1 MFKKKLRPYEIS
13 LWTLQDGFISI
24 LKPINIFNRGQIET
38 PKCHIKDDGT
48 QELNFTIPMYYREGG
63 ELIENPIW
71 YNVINGALIVN
82 LRKLKLIFNKGEEG
96 KEEIF
101 EFVISKVTETHTDGQ
116 LKCEVTAEGLA
127 FQELGK
133 VGYKISLLSEDFIEE
148 YSQWAESDK
157 TTPEPKN
164 NLNYWCDKIFENS
177 RWDYEIQMDWSAYDG
192 IINDDLTNEERE
204 QKGLRRTDKIYEEEF
219 VSAWSYNEEQEIL
232 SPSSVEPY
240 KEKLRLV
247 DLEKSNI
254 YNLTQNLAETFGVFC
269 KYKYEY
275 DDNYHIVKKKCI
287 FHNNFLAEKEG
298 KIDIIYPYSTSK
310 IERQIDSSDIVTKM
324 FVTAVESDSSPSGL
338 ITIAD
343 VAANKSREDYILN
356 FDYLY
361 SIGTISQEQYDA
373 IADYERSM
381 YLINTEIEPISSRI
395 ANLQNELVKYQ
406 AQEVIAKEAQTLDKE
421 QIEQSTALLESLT
434 KGDGF
439 LSKNKSVPFRGVLL
453 ESLNKDGTYYIKIS
467 QEGVDTTGKLKYK
480 LDEWTEKNESGQE
493 TTNVI
498 WAKGIRLFYRAK
510 ENETAPIVIKP
521 YEDNP
526 QNNPDTPNNEEISD
540 LSGGIYPSSVKL
552 NYDEN
557 GNLISLSNISLPQ
570 DAASNIF
577 SVTFAYRPA
586 LYYENIY
593 NTFSKKLLEDEAAE
607 KEAIAKVKEIE
618 EKIKKLEEKYSDLLK
633 QKKILIADFENM
645 MGPALK
651 EGSWQADNYDDYG
664 NKYNQSVVMG
674 VTNDSHINFYWDSIP
689 FEEEQKL
696 YYETFGNEG
705 ESVQRNYYPCISLE
719 GHLSA
724 IKDYLD
730 KLSFIYN
737 NKQEQ
742 MTIGSEM
749 VYAFIGEEKTPVL
762 LLTKENFILSNE
774 IKADCFLGTI
784 SSIVEQGEVKIQ
796 VNEIIKN
803 IELTWIN
810 LDSTSLIY
818 YPRLKVESLLL
829 KTSEDEL
836 IIKLDEKVLQNYYD
850 YYILSRGDNYYITL
864 KDKILLQGGNLQKT
878 FDVSYS
884 LSNAALSL
892 YLDALE
898 VSKTNAAP
906 QVSYTLEVSAMNKEF
921 IEIAYKN
928 LNKIVSINDSDL
940 KFEDVQGYISE
951 LDLDLDNPWEDSI
964 TIQNYKTKFEDLFS
978 TIVASTEQMKT
989 NSFAYNNAASAFG
1002 PGGTLKPTIIQNTIN
1017 QTDLTYAFQN
1027 GNLTIDET
1035 NGIWARSD
1043 SGVVAMRGGG
1053 IFCATQKD
1061 GNGNWIWNTG
1071 ILPSGINASL
1081 ITAGQLDTNLIK
1093 IYAGDN
1099 LRLQLNG
1106 DGLFAYRPD
1115 ALGDANL
1122 KQYIVHN
1129 SDGLF
1134 STIENENGSK
1144 THLVEVSWNGFILR
1158 DEDGNIVFNA
1168 DRTGNLSIVG
1178 TVTAAAGNIGNWE
1191 IKETG
1196 LWYKDG
1202 TAGLTTGSGVVYD
1215 EEGHPLNGEEKM
1227 LWVTGTSNQDGTYN
1241 EFVVT
1246 KDGTMY
1252 CSDVIVR
1259 GTVSAGSFVGNTLV
1273 GEIDQQLRNISIAVL
1288 DGTTF
1293 FYENRN
1299 YDGILLK
1306 SPEQLKF
1313 RIYTNALT
1321 REELTAYGKDA
1332 SKPSNTLEDYI
1343 FYYGISET
1351 TEENAVWTKIEPYE
1365 DGTYE
1370 NLIWE
1375 SNYLTFRLKND
1386 IMYKGLEEGQIGPQS
1401 LLYFKVE
1408 KKGTQRIVNSSGE
1421 VEYKGV
1427 ILEEDVKDTEG
1438 NIITPAGTEVPY
1450 IYQSSILL
1458 NSETFGIG
1466 KFASAMDPPSYSFIE
1481 DKNKEI
1487 EFEDNIT
1494 FSVKLTG
1501 FDPVKDKEELEKSY
1515 WSIDGLETKL
1525 AEKLQASLTKDNQID
1540 EVGYAALI
1548 SNSDAIII
1556 DNQEVNDSDII
1567 NGKIEKQYEGIT
1579 ISLVAQSDGS
1589 FIASATISNSIVPE
1603 GGNIVLTYHIG
1614 YATRSANCF
1623 KTRNGSD
1630 GINVIMRSSSGM
1642 SLMSGDTETELTTEV
1657 FYGTQLMNDEDSET
1671 QFFYVWKKDGVA
1683 LSNIQVS
1690 SVELIDNLDEND
1702 PVKTRTITKLAAKKE
1717 NGKGN
1722 EDFFKQK
1729 RIYITA
1735 ADFGLKANYQC
1746 DVFTK
1751 LKREKDEDP
1760 PEAVEEYLLMNEANH
1775 ESLEFE

>member
-1 MFKKKLRPYEIS
+1 MFKKNLRPYEMS
-13 LWTLQDGFISI
+13 LWTLQDGFITV
-24 LKPINIFNRGQIET
+24 LKPIGVFNRGQIET
-38 PKCHIKDDGT
+38 PKCRIKDDGT
-48 QELNFTIPMYYREGG
+48 QELNFMIPMYYRDGG

-71 YNVINGALIVN
+71 YNVINDALIVN
-82 LRKLKLIFNKGEEG
+82 LRKIKLIFNKGEKG

-133 VGYKISLLSEDFIEE
+133 VGYKISLASDDFIEE
-148 YSQWAESDK
+148 YSKWDKSDK

-164 NLNYWCDKIFENS
+164 NLNYWCDKIFKNS
-177 RWDYEIQMDWSAYDG
+177 RWEYEIQMDWSAYDG
-192 IINDDLTNEERE
+192 IINENLSNSERE
-204 QKGLRRTDKIYEEEF
+204 NKGLRRTDKIYEEEF
-219 VSAWSYNEEQEIL
+219 VSSWSYEEQDDIL
-232 SPSSVEPY
+232 SPSNVEPF

-275 DDNYHIVKKKCI
+275 DDNYHIIKKKCI
-287 FHNNFLAEKEG
+287 FYNNFLSEKEG

-324 FVTAVESDSSPSGL
+324 FVTSIEDDTSPSGL

-381 YLINTEIEPISSRI
+381 YLINTELEPLASRI
-395 ANLQNELVKYQ
+395 SNLQNELIEYQ
-406 AQEVIAKEAQTLDKE
+406 AQETLAKEAQRLDNE

-434 KGDGF
+434 KGEGF

-453 ESLNKDGTYYIKIS
+453 ESLDKDGTYYIKIS

-480 LDEWTEKNESGQE
+480 LDEWTEKDESGKE

-498 WAKGIRLFYRAK
+498 WAKGIRLYYRSK
-510 ENETAPIVIKP
+510 ENETAPIIIKP

-526 QNNPDTPNNEEISD
+526 NNNPDIPNNEEVSD
-540 LSGGIYPSSVKL
+540 LSGGVYPPSIQL

-586 LYYENIY
+586 LYYENIF
-593 NTFSKKLLEDEAAE
+593 NTFSNKLLEDEALE
-607 KEAIAKVKEIE
+607 KEATTKIIEIE
-618 EKIKKLEEKYSDLLK
+618 EKIKKLEEKYSNLLE
-633 QKKILIADFENM
+633 QKKNLISDFENM

-651 EGSWQADNYDDYG
+651 EGSWQADNYKDYG
-664 NKYNQSVVMG
+664 TKYNQSVTVG
-674 VTNDSHINFYWDSIP
+674 VSNNSPVNFYWDNIP

-696 YYETFGNEG
+696 YYEIFGANG
-705 ESVQRNYYPCISLE
+705 SATTRIYYPCISLKN
-719 GHLSA
+719 HLNE
-724 IKDYLD
+724 IKDYLG

-737 NKQEQ
+737 DKKEQ

-749 VYAFIGEEKTPVL
+749 VFAFIGEDKTPAL
-762 LLTKENFILSNE
+762 LLIDKNFELTEETK
-774 IKADCFLGTI
+774 KGFLGTI

-796 VNEIIKN
+796 TTEIIKSEN
-803 IELTWIN
+803 ISWITLN
-810 LDSTSLIY
+810 SNSTIY
-818 YPRLKVESLLL
+818 YPRIKVESLLL

-836 IIKLDEKVLQNYYD
+836 IIKLNEEALRKYYD
-850 YYILSRGDNYYITL
+850 YYILSRGENYYITL
-864 KDKILLQGGNLQKT
+864 KDKVMLRGGNINKT
-878 FDVSYS
+878 FDISYA

-898 VSKTNAAP
+898 VSRTNASP
-906 QVSYTLEVSAMNKEF
+906 QVSYTLEVSAMNQEF
-921 IEIAYKN
+921 IEVAYKN

-951 LDLDLDNPWEDSI
+951 LDLNLDNPWEDSI

-978 TIVASTEQMKT
+978 TIVASTEQMKA

-1002 PGGTLKPTIIQNTIN
+1002 PGGTLRPSIIQNTIN
-1017 QTDLTYAFQN
+1017 QVDLTYAFQS
-1027 GNLTIDET
+1027 GNLTIDEL
-1035 NGIWARSD
+1035 NGIWARSE

-1061 GNGNWIWNTG
+1061 SNGNWIWNTG

-1106 DGLFAYRPD
+1106 DGLFAYRPNE
-1115 ALGDANL
+1115 LGDADL

-1158 DEDGNIVFNA
+1158 KENGDIVFNA

-1191 IKETG
+1191 IQDTG

-1202 TAGLTTGSGVVYD
+1202 TAGLTTGSGIKYD
-1215 EEGHPLNGEEKM
+1215 ENGHPLNGEEKM
-1227 LWVTGTSNQDGTYN
+1227 LWVTGSTTQDGIVN

-1293 FYENRN
+1293 FFENRN
-1299 YDGILLK
+1299 YDGILIK

-1313 RIYTNALT
+1313 RIYTNALVK
-1321 REELTAYGKDA
+1321 EELTAYGNESVSA
-1332 SKPSNTLEDYI
+1332 TLEDYK
-1343 FYYGISET
+1343 FYFGISEDA
-1351 TEENAVWTKIEPYE
+1351 EENAIWTEIKPDNY
-1365 DGTYE
+1365 GTYE

-1386 IMYKGLEEGQIGPQS
+1386 IMYMGLEESQIKPQS

-1408 KKGTQRIVNSSGE
+1408 KGGKQRIVDSSGE
-1421 VEYKGV
+1421 YSYKGT
-1427 ILEEDVKDTEG
+1427 ILEEDIKNEAGEV
-1438 NIITPAGTEVPY
+1438 ITPAGTEIPY
-1450 IYQSSILL
+1450 IYKDSIAL
-1458 NSETFGIG
+1458 NSETYGIG
-1466 KFASAMDPPSYSFIE
+1466 KYASPIDPPSYTFIE

-1487 EFEDNIT
+1487 SYEDNIT

-1501 FDPVKDKEELEKSY
+1501 FDPIKDEEELNNSY
-1515 WSIDGLETKL
+1515 WTIDGLEIEF
-1525 AEKLQASLTKDNQID
+1525 AEKLQASLTKDSQID
-1540 EVGYAALI
+1540 EVGYAALV
-1548 SNSDAIII
+1548 SNSDSIII
-1556 DNQEVNDSDII
+1556 DGEEIGESEYDENGTLISPLIDGSVEDS
-1567 NGKIEKQYEGIT
+1567 YEGIT
-1579 ISLVAQSDGS
+1579 ISLVEQPDGS
-1589 FIASATISNSIVPE
+1589 IIASAIIANSIVPE

-1614 YATRSANCF
+1614 RATRTANCF

-1630 GINVIMRSSSGM
+1630 GINVIMRSSSGT
-1642 SLMSGDTETELTTEV
+1642 SLMSGDTETDLTTEIY
-1657 FYGTQLMNDEDSET
+1657 YGTQLMNSKESET
-1671 QFFYVWKKDGVA
+1671 QFYYVWKKDGVA
-1683 LSNIQVS
+1683 LSNISIS
-1690 SVELIDNLDEND
+1690 SINLVDDSETLETTSVKNITTI
-1702 PVKTRTITKLAAKKE
+1702 PVKID
-1717 NGKGN
+1717 GKGN
-1722 EDFFKQK
+1722 IDFFIQK

-1735 ADFGLKANYQC
+1735 ADFGLKAEYQC
-1746 DVFTK
+1746 DVFSD
-1751 LKREKDEDP
+1751 LS
-1760 PEAVEEYLLMNEANH
+1760 EAVAEYLLMNENEDEA
-1775 ESLEFE
+1775 LEFE

>member
-38 PKCHIKDDGT
+38 PKCHIKDDGI
-48 QELNFTIPMYYREGG
+48 QELNFTIPMYYRESG

-101 EFVISKVTETHTDGQ
+101 EFVISKVTETHADGQ

-148 YSQWAESDK
+148 YSQWAESNK

-192 IINDDLTNEERE
+192 IINDNLTNEERE

-275 DDNYHIVKKKCI
+275 DNYHIVKKKCI

-406 AQEVIAKEAQTLDKE
+406 TQEIIAKEAQTLDKE

-480 LDEWTEKNESGQE
+480 LDEWIEKNESGQE

-570 DAASNIF
+570 NAASNIF

-1191 IKETG
+1191 IKDTG
-1196 LWYKDG
+1196 LWYQDG

-1215 EEGHPLNGEEKM
+1215 KKGHPLNGEEKM

-1321 REELTAYGKDA
+1321 REELTAYDKDA
-1332 SKPSNTLEDYI
+1332 SKPSNALEDYI

-1408 KKGTQRIVNSSGE
+1408 KEGTQRIVNSSGE

-1427 ILEEDVKDTEG
+1427 ILEEDIKDTEG

-1450 IYQSSILL
+1450 IYQDSILL

-1466 KFASAMDPPSYSFIE
+1466 KFASAIDPPSYSFIE

-1525 AEKLQASLTKDNQID
+1525 AEKLQASLTKDNQIV

-1556 DNQEVNDSDII
+1556 NNQEVNESDII

-1657 FYGTQLMNDEDSET
+1657 FYGAQLMNDEDSET